1 MGQLPRTL
9 NPSASARAGFGA
21 QLRSWREHSGLS
33 QAELGRLVH
42 VSGDLIG
49 KLEKAQRRPLPDLVS
64 RLDQALAADGGL
76 RDAFATLQAQE
87 PSTGRASGQSRRSG
101 SGGRSMS
108 ATRLDPA
115 ALMSGVDDWRR
126 WAQTVT
132 PGAGHPA
139 GTADD
144 AATGVI
150 VDRVRQLR
158 LLDDVS
164 AGPQILDWAL
174 HDLGW
179 ARTVLSGHPAA
190 DRTPVRRDVSAAIG
204 QLAQLAGW
212 VACDAGR
219 HGQAD
224 RLWLLG
230 LGAARDGGDVR
241 LGATIVSCLSYQAL
255 WLGEPDR
262 ALDLA
267 VVARRGAA
275 GWPGGAFQALLATR
289 QARAHAGVGDASR
302 CERALA
308 QAGEWIAQAG
318 QGDDDP
324 DWVYWVTP
332 AVLAADAGR
341 AWLELGRAR
350 RAADGLAEGL
360 RLFGD
365 AQPRNRAL
373 HLTSL
378 ATAYLHDH
386 QPQEAIEAVDAA
398 IDLMPVSD
406 SRRVRQRLSGLLP
419 VLQDAGRAGHATAD
433 RIRSVL
439 VA

>member
-1 MGQLPRTL
+1 MGQQPRTL
-9 NPSASARAGFGA
+9 HPSESARAGFGA
-21 QLRSWREHSGLS
+21 QLRSRRERCGLS

-42 VSGDLIG
+42 VSGALIG
-49 KLEKAQRRPLPDLVS
+49 KLEKAERRPVPDLVPL
-64 RLDQALAADGGL
+64 LDQALAAGGGL

-87 PSTGRASGQSRRSG
+87 PSTGRAARSRRSG
-101 SGGRSMS
+101 SGDRSIR
-108 ATRLDPA
+108 ATRLGPA
-115 ALMSGVDDWRR
+115 ALTLGVDDWRR
-126 WAQTVT
+126 WVQTVT

-164 AGPQILDWAL
+164 ASPQILDWAL

-179 ARTVLSGHPAA
+179 ARAVLSGYPAA
-190 DRTPVRRDVSAAIG
+190 DRTHVRRDLSAAIG

-219 HGQAD
+219 HGQAE

-289 QARAHAGVGDASR
+289 QARAHAGVGNAGR

-360 RLFGD
+360 RLFGE

>member
-1 MGQLPRTL
+1 
-9 NPSASARAGFGA
+9 
-21 QLRSWREHSGLS
+21 LS
-33 QAELGRLVH
+33 QAVLGGLVH

-49 KLEKAQRRPLPDLVS
+49 KLEKAQRHPLPDLVS
-64 RLDQALAADGGL
+64 RLDQVLAAGGSL
-76 RDAFATLQAQE
+76 QDAFATLQAQE
-87 PSTGRASGQSRRSG
+87 PSTGQVAGRSRRSG
-101 SGGRSMS
+101 ARAGLMT
-108 ATRLDPA
+108 AARLDPQVVLA
-115 ALMSGVDDWRR
+115 AADDWRR
-126 WAQTVT
+126 WTQSVS
-132 PGAGHPA
+132 PGSSPPA
-139 GTADD
+139 GVGD
-144 AATGVI
+144 AAAAVI
-150 VDRVRQLR
+150 TDRVRQLR

-164 AGPQILDWAL
+164 AGLQILDWAL
-174 HDLGW
+174 HDLDW
-179 ARTVLSGHPAA
+179 ARAVLSRHSAVGDAA
-190 DRTPVRRDVSAAIG
+190 VRRDLSRAIG
-204 QLAQLAGW
+204 ELAQLGGW
-212 VACDAGR
+212 VASDAGR
-219 HGQAD
+219 HGQAE
-224 RLWLLG
+224 RLWMLG
-230 LGAARDGGDVR
+230 LGAAREGGDVR

-262 ALDLA
+262 ALDL
-267 VVARRGAA
+267 VEVARQGAA
-275 GWPGGAFQALLATR
+275 SWPGGAFQALLATR
-289 QARAHAGVGDASR
+289 QARAHAGVDDAGR

-318 QGDDDP
+318 HEEDP

-360 RLFGD
+360 RLFGE

-378 ATAYLHDH
+378 ATAHLHDH
-386 QPQEAIEAVDAA
+386 EPQPAIEAIDAA

-406 SRRVRQRLSGLLP
+406 SRRVRQRLSGLVP
-419 VLQDAGRAGHATAD
+419 VLHSAGRAGHASAE